1 MVAIGTLLNI
11 LILPAM
17 ANIQADS
24 ITGLTS
30 IIGILMIY
38 ARICTTLVSSAF
50 SLQVYL
56 PDYVIAWL
64 GGREAAQMMKGAV
77 ESARNMFAGFG
88 SKAGHTPGI
97 KRMDQNK
104 PGGNSDGFK

>member
-1 MVAIGTLLNI
+1 MYKTAAIPTSFTGEQLTNKNRCM
-11 LILPAM
+11 PF
-17 ANIQADS
+17 S
-24 ITGLTS
+24 IAFSIIGLAS

-38 ARICTTLVSSAF
+38 AHICTTLVSSAF

-88 SKAGHTPGI
+88 GKNSILSTP
-97 KRMDQNK
+97 RYLRQT
-104 PGGNSDGFK
+104 